1 MEHPKRS
8 FSGDYRQGLNGQ
20 KVYLDM
26 EKHVGIT
33 MMLARLFVRSYI
45 MSGNR
50 KTQAKRSI

>member
-1 MEHPKRS
+1 
-8 FSGDYRQGLNGQ
+8 
-20 KVYLDM
+20 M
-26 EKHVGIT
+26 EKHVGIM